1 METVFIGG
9 RASARRLRRSRWVI
23 VDGPDRGRAH
33 EMTSA
38 RMVIGRS
45 AVCDLHLNDRAVSN
59 THAEVEAIEGGW
71 VLRDLGSTNGCFLG
85 DVRLREVVLPIGA
98 RVRVGQTTLQVE
110 PAAGV
115 VEIALSTD
123 DRFHDLVGRSVAV
136 RRVFGE
142 LERVAQLD
150 LTVLVTGETGTG
162 KELVARALHR
172 ASKRANGPL
181 VVQDCSAIPRDLV
194 ESVLF
199 GHERGA
205 FTGAHERRPGSFE
218 QADKGTLFLDEVG
231 ELESSLQPKLLRVLE
246 QREVRRVGGDRTVH
260 VDVRVV
266 AATNR
271 DLRAM
276 AANGTFREDLYYRLG
291 VVPIELPPL
300 RTRREDIPLL
310 ATSLLEGFCT
320 RNPEL
325 GPRRFTQG
333 SLDRLSEMSWPGNV
347 RELRNVVERAASL
360 ADAAD
365 ITADDLLPWSP
376 GRHAVPVSTPVSAPV
391 SAPAPATATATA
403 PATAPASATTAPSA
417 ASTALVPPGTAET
430 PATPRMTASGGLD
443 ATLAALPFKDAKARV
458 LEVFEPAYLAALLE
472 RHAGNITRSA
482 TAAGLTRYHLREL
495 CKRYNLRDTD
505 NEPE

>member
-1 METVFIGG
+1 MSVPTTGPEGSGLETMFLGG
-9 RASARRLRRSRWVI
+9 RATARRLRRSRWVV
-23 VDGPDRGRAH
+23 VDGPDRGRVH
-33 EMTSA
+33 EMTAA

-85 DVRLREVVLPIGA
+85 DVRLREVVLPLGA

-123 DRFHDLVGRSVAV
+123 DRFHDLVGRSIAM
-136 RRVFGE
+136 RQVFAQ

-172 ASKRANGPL
+172 ASKRAAGPL

-231 ELESSLQPKLLRVLE
+231 ELESGLQPKLLRVLE
-246 QREVRRVGGDRTVH
+246 HREVRRVGGDRTVH

-300 RTRREDIPLL
+300 RARREDIPLL
-310 ATSLLEGFCT
+310 AASLLEGFCA
-320 RNPEL
+320 RNPEV
-325 GPRRFTQG
+325 GPRRFTDG
-333 SLDRLSEMSWPGNV
+333 ALARLAEMPWPGNV

-376 GRHAVPVSTPVSAPV
+376 GRHVVAPAPQPAPTARAAVSHASVDAPAPTSPAVP
-391 SAPAPATATATA
+391 SAPAVGAMGA
-403 PATAPASATTAPSA
+403 
-417 ASTALVPPGTAET
+417 
-430 PATPRMTASGGLD
+430 LD
-443 ATLAALPFKDAKARV
+443 ATLATLPFKDAKARV

-472 RHAGNITRSA
+472 RHGGNITRSA
-482 TAAGLTRYHLREL
+482 AAAGLTRYHLREL